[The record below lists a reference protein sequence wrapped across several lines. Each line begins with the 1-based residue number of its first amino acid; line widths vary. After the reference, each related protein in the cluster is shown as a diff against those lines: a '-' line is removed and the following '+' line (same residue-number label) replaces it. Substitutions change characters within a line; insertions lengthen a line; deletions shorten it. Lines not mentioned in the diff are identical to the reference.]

1 MAKELCVQSPLNKT
15 FQDKYY
21 FIFNLPD
28 ALKNLSNRYNE
39 LNKQAGI
46 SKDSIK
52 FSIISAD
59 IPEVTVKAQDL
70 KYASHTYPI
79 SSHVRDPYAPLT
91 IEFKIDNQ
99 YANYSTLYE
108 WLNFILNEKEGYFD
122 AEGLSPN
129 KKYSKAYNTTISVV
143 SMDEYNEPLVQWIFT
158 NAFISNLSGIQLNY
172 QNSEEMVCKAQFVFS
187 QLYMINKIVDG
198 IKNITPLVK

>member
-1 MAKELCVQSPLNKT
+1 MAKELVVQSPLNKT

-21 FIFNLPD
+21 FIFNLPE
-28 ALKNLSNRYNE
+28 ALKNLNNRYNE
-39 LNKQAGI
+39 INKQAGI
-46 SKDSIK
+46 SKDTIK

-59 IPEVTVKAQDL
+59 IPDITVKAQDL
-70 KYASHTYPI
+70 KYGSHTYPI
-79 SSHVRDPYAPLT
+79 SSHVRDPYSPLS

-143 SMDEYNEPLVQWIFT
+143 SMDEYNEPLIQWIFT

-172 QNSEEMVCKAQFVFS
+172 QNNDEMTCKAQFVFS
-187 QLYMINKIVDG
+187 QLHTINKIVDG
-198 IKNITPLVK
+198 IKNITPNT